1 MAEVP
6 LPTPTDNQVPSTD
19 IRDAVYAGAMLD
31 KVVTSTELTYTDRL
45 GGEHYTVDG
54 VRQYLIPLSRQYMT
68 LSEAQADIANIPNGS
83 ATYVRSAD
91 GSSLADEYINNAGVL
106 EATGRKMPSMDAV
119 DTALSDANLSI
130 SMGMKT
136 AALMTY
142 SGELFNGSTG
152 WNGSEVVSGAR
163 YGGWKTPAGQTGF
176 NTYVFAQLVL
186 STSELATLSGK
197 SVSFVIDIT
206 HSSNLSGK
214 LSDTSLFI
222 PMLRINGTDIAD
234 ANITIISVSDT
245 NSIAVFERQ
254 ITSSDTSVML
264 ALRYRNSSPL
274 SSDVTFYNRAAY
286 YRMRDAGGFVVEQ
299 NNFDKFKFIPPVNN
313 FAYLSAKSAEALG
326 GASLNS
332 VTATISIPS
341 GQNGYNS
348 YLGAFQR
355 VHNNRARAGETI
367 RLVAKYSCSS
377 GFLRTLT
384 ASQIGML
391 AQRNGVQSSSVQ
403 IAGTEKLV
411 SLTET
416 SFMVMADYVVAGS
429 ASELVSIYFQVK
441 DNTFAGSAR
450 TFTLSSAEFFFIN
463 DGEAEGDKSRAIKN
477 GVTTSGSLM
486 SRFSSVSGEGLNGAV
501 LDVANRTI
509 NTPAGSTSYNAYM
522 LFFLSYPGLVKFVGS
537 TVRFTMIF
545 ETSPDVTTETA
556 MSVNVRVI
564 TPSGTTNYA
573 AAFTNV
579 TRMTSTLMRGE
590 VTYAITG
597 AETTFAPFI
606 QLKSTTVR
614 TSAGYFKLVD
624 MRADLLDVVTLGD
637 TLGDQMA
644 SLRESVLK
652 SDIISALSGSAS
664 YSAIYTI
671 KQDGTGDYTS
681 LKTAIA
687 AHGGGVTDNA
697 RILYAV
703 YEGIYLERDIVRPKY
718 ADIVGIGQRGKIWFK
733 GELPDDVDPAQI
745 PLTQT
750 FWMNDTGGIRNIKIT
765 AKNMRYPVHSDSLA
779 YPDTSIKNAVLDIE
793 ECDIEHYGNAG
804 AQAYQD
810 SIGSG
815 VTVWSAYH
823 AWGCGLHSG
832 EQINAVNTNFISQTS
847 PFYFHTNKDFDLPC
861 KIKVTGGKFE
871 NKNGGSALAV
881 QNMGSGQVNTCII
894 DGVTLQ
900 GITSIDSNTQKA
912 EKLVNDWGDRN
923 SEFQIHIRNC
933 TPIAVKSTNDSRVLQ
948 LISIDGAASSVAVSG
963 SAVPALFGYN
973 PVIIAGGSGFPAR
986 VYSSHSVKGT
996 IPGGLIGQRLG
1007 DCTTVNKTLTIV
1019 FDGGTPVTLTLAAN
1033 YTAMTNDAVV
1043 SALNALLNDTSGRS
1057 FSVITP
1063 YNNAAP
1069 VFQEDRE
1076 MLLTNTSSV
1085 VILKGTAVAF
1095 NGSKIN
1101 GRRATNSDSRST
1113 IAGIALEN
1121 IVPGVQGR
1129 VQFSGYLHTT
1139 YIAFTGTPPTTFL
1152 ATCSVNADATL
1163 SAGSTT
1169 PLLQRVAT
1177 DVYEVI

>member
-6 LPTPTDNQVPSTD
+6 LPTPTDNAVPSTD

-152 WNGSEVVSGAR
+152 WNGAEVVSGAR

-186 STSELATLSGK
+186 SASELATLSGK

-254 ITSSDTSVML
+254 ITSSDSSVML

-450 TFTLSSAEFFFIN
+450 TFTLSSAEFFFI
-463 DGEAEGDKSRAIKN
+463 
-477 GVTTSGSLM
+477 
-486 SRFSSVSGEGLNGAV
+486 
-501 LDVANRTI
+501 
-509 NTPAGSTSYNAYM
+509 
-522 LFFLSYPGLVKFVGS
+522 
-537 TVRFTMIF
+537 
-545 ETSPDVTTETA
+545 
-556 MSVNVRVI
+556 
-564 TPSGTTNYA
+564 
-573 AAFTNV
+573 
-579 TRMTSTLMRGE
+579 
-590 VTYAITG
+590 
-597 AETTFAPFI
+597 
-606 QLKSTTVR
+606 
-614 TSAGYFKLVD
+614 
-624 MRADLLDVVTLGD
+624 
-637 TLGDQMA
+637 
-644 SLRESVLK
+644 
-652 SDIISALSGSAS
+652 
-664 YSAIYTI
+664 
-671 KQDGTGDYTS
+671 
-681 LKTAIA
+681 
-687 AHGGGVTDNA
+687 
-697 RILYAV
+697 
-703 YEGIYLERDIVRPKY
+703 
-718 ADIVGIGQRGKIWFK
+718 
-733 GELPDDVDPAQI
+733 
-745 PLTQT
+745 
-750 FWMNDTGGIRNIKIT
+750 
-765 AKNMRYPVHSDSLA
+765 
-779 YPDTSIKNAVLDIE
+779 
-793 ECDIEHYGNAG
+793 
-804 AQAYQD
+804 
-810 SIGSG
+810 
-815 VTVWSAYH
+815 
-823 AWGCGLHSG
+823 
-832 EQINAVNTNFISQTS
+832 
-847 PFYFHTNKDFDLPC
+847 
-861 KIKVTGGKFE
+861 
-871 NKNGGSALAV
+871 
-881 QNMGSGQVNTCII
+881 
-894 DGVTLQ
+894 
-900 GITSIDSNTQKA
+900 
-912 EKLVNDWGDRN
+912 
-923 SEFQIHIRNC
+923 
-933 TPIAVKSTNDSRVLQ
+933 
-948 LISIDGAASSVAVSG
+948 
-963 SAVPALFGYN
+963 
-973 PVIIAGGSGFPAR
+973 
-986 VYSSHSVKGT
+986 
-996 IPGGLIGQRLG
+996 
-1007 DCTTVNKTLTIV
+1007 
-1019 FDGGTPVTLTLAAN
+1019 
-1033 YTAMTNDAVV
+1033 
-1043 SALNALLNDTSGRS
+1043 
-1057 FSVITP
+1057 
-1063 YNNAAP
+1063 
-1069 VFQEDRE
+1069 
-1076 MLLTNTSSV
+1076 
-1085 VILKGTAVAF
+1085 
-1095 NGSKIN
+1095 
-1101 GRRATNSDSRST
+1101 
-1113 IAGIALEN
+1113 
-1121 IVPGVQGR
+1121 
-1129 VQFSGYLHTT
+1129 
-1139 YIAFTGTPPTTFL
+1139 
-1152 ATCSVNADATL
+1152 
-1163 SAGSTT
+1163 
-1169 PLLQRVAT
+1169 
-1177 DVYEVI
+1177 